1 MKVDYI
7 HLTNKI
13 LDSCEFLRFAIE
25 KDNELF
31 KNNKDTILKLISL
44 NDWLISELSSSNL
57 KDEQRELMLRN
68 CLTLS
73 EITKEV
79 RLAL

>member
-1 MKVDYI
+1 MKIDYI
-7 HLTNKI
+7 YLTNKI

-44 NDWLISELSSSNL
+44 NDWLISELSNSNL
-57 KDEQRELMLRN
+57 KDEQRELMLQN

-73 EITKEV
+73 EILKK
-79 RLAL
+79 LD